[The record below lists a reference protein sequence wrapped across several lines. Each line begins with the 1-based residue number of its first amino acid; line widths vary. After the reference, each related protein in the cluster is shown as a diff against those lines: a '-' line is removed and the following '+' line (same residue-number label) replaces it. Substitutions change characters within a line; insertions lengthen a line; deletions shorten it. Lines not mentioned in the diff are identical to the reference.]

1 MQLKQA
7 IDAEIADRIRV
18 NQTQADNINRLQE
31 YIRQQEV
38 NKNEIIQNLSRKGDI
53 DQKKLNEESRRLN
66 DKIQL
71 ITAEVT
77 RNTSERDQRLRD
89 EMNQKYNSLQSL
101 IKSDLDAT
109 SEGEREK
116 GRKTEER
123 LKAMNEIVENM
134 KTVQQ
139 TDKAKNKE
147 RFQKINE
154 ALATLEHH
162 LEIGDKKMDKI
173 VNAEIQARKLHE
185 KALLAKVQELEDR
198 VNKYLD
204 GLNKAFDDVKSGKD
218 NVKVP
223 TLDTDALRREMET
236 IAADKNKMSMEGLLK
251 LEEKMTRVQ
260 QGLNRDKREIHDKIN
275 DVVNKD
281 QFNKLK
287 SQVNKLDQL
296 MDDVEKAQER
306 VRDKLERQIPQ
317 DVSAPDFWSKYDRLC
332 SIRRGK
338 RQGRNTRRR
347 SKGNSVGRTALTCV

>member
-1 MQLKQA
+1 
-7 IDAEIADRIRV
+7 
-18 NQTQADNINRLQE
+18 
-31 YIRQQEV
+31 
-38 NKNEIIQNLSRKGDI
+38 
-53 DQKKLNEESRRLN
+53 
-66 DKIQL
+66 
-71 ITAEVT
+71 
-77 RNTSERDQRLRD
+77 
-89 EMNQKYNSLQSL
+89 MNQKYNSLQSL